1 MVVPAV
7 RRLQLA
13 SFGAV
18 AIVAGV
24 VALLLAVRLSFRIE
38 TTIAVLQVGSPFGG
52 MQRNLTQPG

>member
-1 MVVPAV
+1 MVATAA
-7 RRLQLA
+7 RCLQLA

-38 TTIAVLQVGSPFGG
+38 TTIAVLQVK
-52 MQRNLTQPG
+52 